1 MKRFVMTL
9 VALGAAALMLI
20 PAGVASA
27 SPKAKA
33 KAAAFRATGRTSQG
47 GRLVLLL
54 ASSGRR
60 VQMTVEYTVSCDSG
74 ATFTDT
80 ETITGPSRP
89 GGFSGHHISRVKF
102 NFPASKSG
110 TIGTSTGPVAANLE
124 IILAGNIR
132 LDTGNAKGTIQPT
145 LTLANGDKCTSG
157 NTPITY
163 SARF

>member
-1 MKRFVMTL
+1 MKRFAVTL

-20 PAGVASA
+20 PAGLASA
-27 SPKAKA
+27 KSPKA

-80 ETITGPSRP
+80 ETITGRSRP

>member
-1 MKRFVMTL
+1 MKRFAVTL

-20 PAGVASA
+20 PAGLASGK
-27 SPKAKA
+27 SPKA

-47 GRLVLLL
+47 GRLILLL

>member
-1 MKRFVMTL
+1 MKRFIVAL

-20 PAGVASA
+20 PAGLASA
-27 SPKAKA
+27 KPPKAKT
-33 KAAAFRATGRTSQG
+33 AAFRATGRTSQG
-47 GRLVLLL
+47 GRLILVL
-54 ASSGRR
+54 ASTGRK

-110 TIGTSTGPVAANLE
+110 TINTSIGPVAANLE